1 MLTGGSPFFRFW
13 IGVRLEPH
21 QRWPSTQTRANYTVS
36 VPLWQAPTDIRGP
49 SGGRGP
55 AYPGLM
61 PPPLLVLQDDL
72 FFGARV
78 QAAARRLGLEVELVS
93 PREIEARARDEGAV
107 VVMQLTL
114 RPERQL

>member
-1 MLTGGSPFFRFW
+1 
-13 IGVRLEPH
+13 
-21 QRWPSTQTRANYTVS
+21 
-36 VPLWQAPTDIRGP
+36 RGP

-114 RPERQL
+114 RPERQLLLLERLRRAQPKATVLAVSGHLEGDLRRRAK